1 MYYLIESQ
9 HQFEEFAQQQIDRC
23 FVELILNHD
32 LVHPALNN
40 VSLIY
45 IRPEGDKKGYVIPI
59 SHNEAFSIPFQQVK
73 KFIASYKEVFVRDKK
88 LSMYFLNKKNLI
100 HTPIQIKDISFPI
113 YDHYHRQYPN
123 RNDINKFIPI
133 AKHYER
139 CEEYFK
145 HINFT
150 PHSEFYNKAI
160 ELFYVIESSGI
171 NVNTSLIHDYFTPSN
186 TPHSIKSDVIYSQYN
201 VDTTTKRPSNS
212 FNSINFAALPKD
224 GSRQA
229 FVSANG
235 RFVDIDIDS
244 YHPTLI
250 AKQIGYDFGD
260 ESIHDHM
267 AQMYGVDYKTSK
279 ELTFKQLYGGIF
291 DDYKNLEFFSKT
303 QTLIDTLWEQFNTEG
318 YIECPISNYRF
329 YKEQLPNMGPQKLFN
344 YWVQNLETSQNIL
357 ILQDI
362 LPIIKGHK
370 TKLVLYT
377 YDAFLFD
384 ISKDELELLEDICSV
399 FASYG
404 LKYKMKYGHNYYD
417 LSLFTTYV

>member
-9 HQFEEFAQQQIDRC
+9 HQFEEFAQQQTNRC

-32 LVHPALNN
+32 LIHPILND
-40 VSLIY
+40 VSLVY

-59 SHNEAFSIPFQQVK
+59 SHNEAFLIPFQQVK

-88 LSMYFLNKKNLI
+88 TSMYFLNKKNLV
-100 HTPIQIKDISFPI
+100 HAPIQTKDISFPI
-113 YDHYHRQYPN
+113 YDYYHRQYPN

-145 HINFT
+145 HVNFT
-150 PHSEFYNKAI
+150 SQSEFYNKAI
-160 ELFYVIESSGI
+160 ELFQVIESSGI
-171 NVNTSLIHDYFTPSN
+171 SVNTTLIHDYFTPSN
-186 TPHSIKSDVIYSQYN
+186 TSHSIKSDVIYSQYN

-212 FNSINFAALPKD
+212 FNGINFAALPKD
-224 GSRQA
+224 GSRKA
-229 FVSANG
+229 FVSTNG
-235 RFVDIDIDS
+235 KLIDIDIDS

-291 DDYKNLEFFSKT
+291 DQYKDLEFFSKT

-318 YIECPISNYRF
+318 YIECPISNHKF

-399 FASYG
+399 FTNYG
-404 LKYKMKYGHNYYD
+404 LKYKMKYGYNYYN

>member
-9 HQFEEFAQQQIDRC
+9 HQFEEFAQQQTNRC

-32 LVHPALNN
+32 LIHPALND
-40 VSLIY
+40 VSLVY

-59 SHNEAFSIPFQQVK
+59 SHNEAFLIPFQQVK
-73 KFIASYKEVFVRDKK
+73 KLIASYKEAFVRDKK
-88 LSMYFLNKKNLI
+88 TSMYFLNKKNLI
-100 HTPIQIKDISFPI
+100 HAPTNTENLLFPI
-113 YDHYHRQYPN
+113 YDYYHRQYPN

-145 HINFT
+145 HINFN
-150 PHSEFYNKAI
+150 PQSEFYNKAI
-160 ELFYVIESSGI
+160 ELFQTIESSGI
-171 NVNTSLIHDYFTPSN
+171 SVNTTIIDDYFTPNN
-186 TPHSIKSDVIYSQYN
+186 TLYSIKNNIIYSQYN

-212 FNSINFAALPKD
+212 FNGINFAALPKD
-224 GSRQA
+224 KSRQA
-229 FVSANG
+229 FVSKNG
-235 RFVDIDIDS
+235 KFVDIDIDS

-250 AKQIGYDFGD
+250 AKQIGYSFGE
-260 ESIHDHM
+260 ESIHEHM
-267 AQMYGVDYKTSK
+267 AQLYGVDYKTSK

-291 DDYKNLEFFSKT
+291 DQYKDLEFFSKT
-303 QTLIDTLWEQFNTEG
+303 QILIDTLWEQFNTEG
-318 YIECPISNYRF
+318 YIECPISNHRF

-404 LKYKMKYGHNYYD
+404 LKYKMKYGYNYYD
-417 LSLFTTYV
+417 LSSLTTYV

>member
-1 MYYLIESQ
+1 
-9 HQFEEFAQQQIDRC
+9 
-23 FVELILNHD
+23 
-32 LVHPALNN
+32 
-40 VSLIY
+40 
-45 IRPEGDKKGYVIPI
+45 
-59 SHNEAFSIPFQQVK
+59 
-73 KFIASYKEVFVRDKK
+73 
-88 LSMYFLNKKNLI
+88 
-100 HTPIQIKDISFPI
+100 
-113 YDHYHRQYPN
+113 
-123 RNDINKFIPI
+123 
-133 AKHYER
+133 
-139 CEEYFK
+139 
-145 HINFT
+145 
-150 PHSEFYNKAI
+150 
-160 ELFYVIESSGI
+160 
-171 NVNTSLIHDYFTPSN
+171 
-186 TPHSIKSDVIYSQYN
+186 VIYSQYN

-212 FNSINFAALPKD
+212 FNGINFAALPKD
-224 GSRQA
+224 KSRQA
-229 FVSANG
+229 FISTNG

-250 AKQIGYDFGD
+250 AKQIGYNFRD

-291 DDYKNLEFFSKT
+291 DQYKDLEFFSKT

-318 YIECPISNYRF
+318 YIECPISNHRF

-404 LKYKMKYGHNYYD
+404 LKYKMKYGYNYYD
-417 LSLFTTYV
+417 LSLLTTYV

>member
-32 LVHPALNN
+32 LVHPALND
-40 VSLIY
+40 VSLVY
-45 IRPEGDKKGYVIPI
+45 IRPEGDKKGYIIPI
-59 SHNEAFSIPFQQVK
+59 SHNESFSIPFQQVK

-100 HTPIQIKDISFPI
+100 HAPIQTKDISFPI
-113 YDHYHRQYPN
+113 YGYYYRQYPN

-139 CEEYFK
+139 CEEYFQ
-145 HINFT
+145 HVDFT
-150 PHSEFYNKAI
+150 PQSEFYNKAI
-160 ELFYVIESSGI
+160 ELFHVIESSGI
-171 NVNTSLIHDYFTPSN
+171 NVNTSLIHDYFTPGN
-186 TPHSIKSDVIYSQYN
+186 ALHSIKSDVVYSQYN

-212 FNSINFAALPKD
+212 FNGINFAALPKD

-235 RFVDIDIDS
+235 KFVDIDIDS

-250 AKQIGYDFGD
+250 AKQIGYSFGE

-291 DDYKNLEFFSKT
+291 DQYKDLEFFSKT

-318 YIECPISNYRF
+318 YIECPISNHRF
-329 YKEQLPNMGPQKLFN
+329 YKEQLLNMGPQKLFN

-404 LKYKMKYGHNYYD
+404 LKYKMKYGYNYYN
-417 LSLFTTYV
+417 LSLLTTYV